1 MGGRLAT
8 DLLEISDDLAA
19 LDRGGFWAVSTRFEG
34 GVVAAKFRS
43 VVDAPFPVQA
53 NSWRKLSGQWGS
65 SLSQSE
71 YVAAV
76 KKIQEKI
83 AQGWVYQV
91 NACRVLENSC
101 DQDLAALFAS
111 LVKENPAPYASFL
124 SLPGLQISSA
134 SPELF
139 LRRDGVDLV
148 SSPIKGTQRLDVAA
162 EFSEKD
168 RAENVMIVDL
178 IRNDL
183 SRICKAGSVD
193 VPRLLARE
201 EHPGLA
207 HLVSD
212 VSGELITGTS
222 WAEIG
227 AAILPP
233 GSVSGAPKSAALA
246 TISELE
252 RVRGPYCGA
261 LGWVEDKQAI
271 LSVAI
276 RTFWRH
282 DEEKIFFGTG
292 AGITWASDPE
302 AEWEETQLKA
312 RKLIG
317 IAGGEIE

>member
-1 MGGRLAT
+1 
-8 DLLEISDDLAA
+8 
-19 LDRGGFWAVSTRFEG
+19 
-34 GVVAAKFRS
+34 
-43 VVDAPFPVQA
+43 
-53 NSWRKLSGQWGS
+53 
-65 SLSQSE
+65 
-71 YVAAV
+71 
-76 KKIQEKI
+76 
-83 AQGWVYQV
+83 
-91 NACRVLENSC
+91 
-101 DQDLAALFAS
+101 
-111 LVKENPAPYASFL
+111 
-124 SLPGLQISSA
+124 
-134 SPELF
+134 
-139 LRRDGVDLV
+139 
-148 SSPIKGTQRLDVAA
+148 
-162 EFSEKD
+162 
-168 RAENVMIVDL
+168 MIVDL

-222 WAEIG
+222 WTDIG

-246 TISELE
+246 TIAELE

-282 DEEKIFFGTG
+282 DDEKIFFGTG

-312 RKLIG
+312 RKLIA